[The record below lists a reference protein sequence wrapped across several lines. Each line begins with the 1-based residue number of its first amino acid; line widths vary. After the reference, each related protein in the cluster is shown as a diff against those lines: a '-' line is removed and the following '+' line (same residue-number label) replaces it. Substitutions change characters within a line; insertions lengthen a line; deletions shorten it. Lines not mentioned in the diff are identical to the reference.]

1 MWKAGLATFDDIK
14 NDHQLGSE
22 SARSTYSLSR
32 SKREKLTAVLEKQNA
47 KPRVR
52 TKMNRYRNSSSQE
65 KLKNR
70 RRNRNGKLVRSR
82 GGNSDF
88 SENKNHGVVGGGR
101 SRLRKET
108 SLPIPEDKPVE
119 ERNANSG
126 VQIIIP
132 EPIFFNGL
140 NSIERPQWSLVE
152 TEDKTTL
159 VYRFGSTFLQH

>member
-1 MWKAGLATFDDIK
+1 
-14 NDHQLGSE
+14 
-22 SARSTYSLSR
+22 
-32 SKREKLTAVLEKQNA
+32 
-47 KPRVR
+47 
-52 TKMNRYRNSSSQE
+52 MNRYRNSSSQE

-132 EPIFFNGL
+132 EPIFFNA
-140 NSIERPQWSLVE
+140 NSIESHNVTVE
-152 TEDKTTL
+152 TEDKNNICIVWIDFNTAAKTINRQK
-159 VYRFGSTFLQH
+159 VYKRRMLGRNISMPSDQQAHLKRRNRFVW

>member
-88 SENKNHGVVGGGR
+88 SENKNHGVVGGGM

-119 ERNANSG
+119 ERKCQLRCPDNNTRAN
-126 VQIIIP
+126 
-132 EPIFFNGL
+132 IFQWLEFN
-140 NSIERPQWSLVE
+140 RE
-152 TEDKTTL
+152 TPMVTG
-159 VYRFGSTFLQH
+159 RNGR